1 MMIANVS
8 SPPGS
13 PATPTGGS
21 LSPTAGSNSENV
33 ALGAQPSMQ
42 PGAAGHSAT
51 AVKRATEAAN
61 TFMESASS
69 QIRFNVSDEAGE
81 TVVKMIDVQTKQVL
95 LQIPNEQMIKI
106 AQDPARLQGLAVDQ
120 QA

>member
-13 PATPTGGS
+13 PATPTGGA
-21 LSPTAGSNSENV
+21 LSPAAGSMSANA
-33 ALGAQPSMQ
+33 ALGAQPSLQ
-42 PGAAGHSAT
+42 PGAVGHSAA
-51 AVKRATEAAN
+51 AVRKATQAAN

-69 QIRFNVSDEAGE
+69 QIRFNVTDEAGE
-81 TVVKMIDVQTKQVL
+81 TVVKMVDIQTNQVL